1 MNFFKKFNN
10 NVKYILSS
18 AVVVSFL
25 TAYLIPEFSSDSK
38 IGDLVSFVGILF
50 AILVGFFIAHLYS
63 RYQAIRN
70 NAGIDASSLSTF
82 YFFAKI
88 LVNKTNDI
96 EWLKEVEDK
105 IENYIHFFMPLTWE
119 KYGETEKCFS
129 ELCNT
134 LNYVN
139 YSGSKEDVVYSN
151 LLKLANDH
159 STARE
164 KLVMFGKD
172 KLSIGGWLTIS
183 FLGILLFISILFVK
197 DDSLISILFTGGIFS
212 AISVLFIVIRDL
224 NNLNFGESS
233 VAIESYERVLDSIGR
248 KRYYKEKI

>member
-1 MNFFKKFNN
+1 MENFNKLK
-10 NVKYILSS
+10 VKYILLS
-18 AVVVSFL
+18 AIIISFL
-25 TAYLIPEFSSDSK
+25 TAFLIPELSSDSK

-70 NAGIDASSLSTF
+70 NAAIDASSLGTF

-88 LVNKTNDI
+88 LSNETGDSK
-96 EWLKEVEDK
+96 WLIEVEDR
-105 IENYIHFFMPLTWE
+105 IEDYIHFFMPLIWE
-119 KYGETEKCFS
+119 KYSETEKYFTD
-129 ELCNT
+129 LCMT
-134 LNYVN
+134 LDKVN
-139 YSGSKEDVVYSN
+139 YSSN
-151 LLKLANDH
+151 KAGKIYNNLINLANDH

-172 KLSIGGWLTIS
+172 KLSIGGWLTIT

-197 DDSLISILFTGGIFS
+197 DNSIMSILFTGGIFS

-248 KRYYKEKI
+248 DRYYKKKR